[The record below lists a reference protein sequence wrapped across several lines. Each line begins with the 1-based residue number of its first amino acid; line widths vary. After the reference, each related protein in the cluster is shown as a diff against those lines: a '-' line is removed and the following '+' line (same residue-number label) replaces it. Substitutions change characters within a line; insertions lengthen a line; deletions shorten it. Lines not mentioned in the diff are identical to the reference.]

1 MSAQSVSG
9 PEWHPIARTIVVHV
23 AVSAR
28 YPSEC
33 PMCRGEG
40 MLRWQQPFPDGVL
53 RELEHPCPNG
63 CGAGWRHP
71 AAENGQVIEAGED
84 DDRPVRAKGRA
95 DEANAM
101 GGPFVGRALEA
112 WGFKD

>member
-1 MSAQSVSG
+1 
-9 PEWHPIARTIVVHV
+9 
-23 AVSAR
+23 
-28 YPSEC
+28 
-33 PMCRGEG
+33 MCRGEG

-63 CGAGWRHP
+63 CGPGWRHP
-71 AAENGQVIEAGED
+71 AAENDQVIDGDPENGKNGDEG
-84 DDRPVRAKGRA
+84 DRPVRARGRA

-101 GGPFVGRALEA
+101 GGAFVGQALEA

>member
-1 MSAQSVSG
+1 M
-9 PEWHPIARTIVVHV
+9 HV

-40 MLRWQQPFPDGVL
+40 VLRWQQPFPDGVL

-63 CGAGWRHP
+63 CGPGWRHP
-71 AAENGQVIEAGED
+71 AARDDQVIEDGEGRAV
-84 DDRPVRAKGRA
+84 DDRPARAKGRA
-95 DEANAM
+95 DEANTM
-101 GGPFVGRALEA
+101 GGTFVGQALEA